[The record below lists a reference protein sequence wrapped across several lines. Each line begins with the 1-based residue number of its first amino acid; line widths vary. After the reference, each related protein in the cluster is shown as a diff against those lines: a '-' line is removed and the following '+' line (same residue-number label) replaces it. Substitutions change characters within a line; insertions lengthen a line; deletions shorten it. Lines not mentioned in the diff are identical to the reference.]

1 MKNIDKASV
10 SKANNP
16 RVAAISVLSE
26 WKRGRKYINIS
37 LDASLRRFK
46 GKDDDR
52 ALFAALVYG
61 VVERGIT
68 LDAQIEHLTGRSV
81 ESLDTA
87 TLTALELGLYQ
98 LYYLDRV
105 PPYAAVNETVAV
117 APHQS
122 KTLVNAVLRRAVRE
136 GKPIF
141 ATGSAGDIGS
151 VRELSL
157 LHSLPEWI
165 IEEWMRDYPDDY
177 PSLCASV
184 NSRPP
189 VTLRVNTLRTDV
201 PTLLARLCD
210 DKSGALAAV
219 QNPICPDM
227 IDITNAGN
235 ITELFGYDSGLWF
248 VQDAA
253 SRICAA
259 AAGAVSGDVVIDVC
273 SAPGGKSFS
282 LAIDMKNEGV
292 VYAFDLHEKRARLV
306 QEGALRLGLSIIKA
320 AAHDARMPDEA
331 LIRRADVVLCDVP
344 CSGLGVIAKKP
355 DIRYK
360 DKADVM
366 SLPDV
371 QSAILSSSAEYV
383 KPGGVL
389 VYSTC
394 TLRRAENEDVVDT
407 FLENHGGFEP
417 CGFSVANISAP
428 RGQITLMP
436 HKNGS
441 DGFFIAKFKRKSDI
455 K

>member
-1 MKNIDKASV
+1 MKNNDKASLK
-10 SKANNP
+10 KANNNP
-16 RVAAISVLSE
+16 RAAAVSVLSE
-26 WKRGRKYINIS
+26 WKCGGKYINIS
-37 LDASLRRFK
+37 LDAALRRFT
-46 GKDDDR
+46 GHDDDR

-68 LDAQIEHLTGRSV
+68 LDAQIEHLTGRPV
-81 ESLDTA
+81 DSLDKA
-87 TLTALELGLYQ
+87 TLTSLEVGLYQ

-117 APHQS
+117 APHRS
-122 KTLVNAVLRRAVRE
+122 RTLVNAALRRAVRE
-136 GKPIF
+136 GKPDF
-141 ATGSAGDIGS
+141 TANGTDDTTS

-157 LHSLPEWI
+157 LLSLPEWI

-177 PSLCASV
+177 RPLCASV

-189 VTLRVNTLRTDV
+189 VTLRVNTLRTDAMS
-201 PTLLARLCD
+201 LLARLCD
-210 DKSGALAAV
+210 DKSGNITAV
-219 QNPICPDM
+219 QNPVCPDM
-227 IDITNAGN
+227 IDVSNAGD
-235 ITELFGYDSGLWF
+235 IAELFGYASGLWF

-282 LAIDMKNEGV
+282 LAIDMKNKGDI
-292 VYAFDLHEKRARLV
+292 YAFDLHEKRARLV
-306 QEGALRLGLSIIKA
+306 REGAQRLGLSIIKA
-320 AAHDARMPDEA
+320 AARDARVPDET

-360 DKADVM
+360 DKADVE
-366 SLPDV
+366 SLPEV

-394 TLRRAENEDVVDT
+394 TLRRAENEDIADA
-407 FLENHGGFEP
+407 FLENHADFEP

-428 RGQITLMP
+428 DGRITLMP
-436 HKNGS
+436 HKNGT
-441 DGFFIAKFKRKSDI
+441 DGFFIAKFKRK

>member
-1 MKNIDKASV
+1 MKNNDKASLK
-10 SKANNP
+10 KANNNP
-16 RVAAISVLSE
+16 RAAAVSVLSE
-26 WKRGRKYINIS
+26 WKCGGKYINIS
-37 LDASLRRFK
+37 LDAALRRFT
-46 GKDDDR
+46 GHDDDR
-52 ALFAALVYG
+52 GLFAALVYG

-68 LDAQIEHLTGRSV
+68 LDAQIEHLTGRSLK
-81 ESLDTA
+81 SLDTL
-87 TLTALELGLYQ
+87 TLTALEVGLYQ

-117 APHQS
+117 ASHRS
-122 KTLVNAVLRRAVRE
+122 RTLVNAVLRRAVRE
-136 GKPIF
+136 GKPVF

-151 VRELSL
+151 VRDLSL
-157 LHSLPEWI
+157 LHSLPEWM

-189 VTLRVNTLRTDV
+189 ITLRVNTLRTDV
-201 PTLLARLCD
+201 PTLLLHLCN
-210 DKSGALAAV
+210 DKKSRITAA
-219 QNPICPDM
+219 QNPVCPDM
-227 IDITNAGN
+227 IDISNTGD

-253 SRICAA
+253 SRICAK
-259 AAGAVSGDVVIDVC
+259 AAGAMSGDIVVDVC

-282 LAIDMKNEGV
+282 LATDMKNEGD

-306 QEGALRLGLSIIKA
+306 REGAWRLGLSIIKTA
-320 AAHDARMPDEA
+320 TRDARVPDEA
-331 LIRRADVVLCDVP
+331 LIRRADVVLCDAP

-360 DKADVM
+360 DKADVE
-366 SLPDV
+366 SLPEV
-371 QSAILSSSAEYV
+371 QRAILSSSAEYV

-389 VYSTC
+389 IYSTC
-394 TLRRAENEDVVDT
+394 TLRRAENEDIADA
-407 FLENHGGFEP
+407 FLENHADFEP

-428 RGQITLMP
+428 DGRITLMP
-436 HKNGS
+436 HKNGT
-441 DGFFIAKFKRKSDI
+441 DGFFIAKFKRK